1 MRETSSILF
10 TLAEDEPKTSDNHF
24 AVRYSVDE
32 NDCYDFADGLKALG
46 HKVYF
51 ANWKDLAG
59 DRFTRLFCDN
69 EKQFVSPL
77 AVSSFDLAFVYKME
91 GFLFDVPRFER
102 MVSLFERNCGVV
114 VNHPQTIRH
123 NIDKRYLWDLEERGV
138 AVPKTLLVGEAVR
151 MRLRRGE
158 KMVLK
163 PRCAERGFG
172 ALLATDESALQSIAG
187 KEDYYIAQEYLPS
200 IRDGERSLAYLG
212 NKFQHAVIKKP
223 SPSNPDEFRC
233 NESLGGTV
241 EVYNPTDSE
250 LHFAQRVLDVY
261 ASLGCEVHFSRVDLV
276 IEDDGP
282 VLIEAE
288 LLNPSIYANYSNRG
302 KEFGATIAQ
311 YFHNLIERHS
321 LTRRSR

>member
-1 MRETSSILF
+1 MRETSNILF
-10 TLAEDEPKTSDNHF
+10 TLAEDEPNTTANHF

-69 EKQFVSPL
+69 EKRFVAPP

-91 GFLFDVPRFER
+91 GFLFDIPRFER
-102 MVSLFERNCGVV
+102 MVSLFEKHCGVV

-123 NIDKRYLWDLEERGV
+123 NIDKRYLWDLEERGI
-138 AVPKTLLVGEAVR
+138 AVPTTLLIAEEVR
-151 MRLRRGE
+151 SRLRRGE
-158 KMVLK
+158 RMVLK
-163 PRCAERGFG
+163 PRCAERGYG
-172 ALLATDESALQSIAG
+172 AVLATDESALHSIAG
-187 KEDYYIAQEYLPS
+187 KEEDYIAQEFLPS
-200 IRDGERSLAYLG
+200 IRAGERSLAYVG
-212 NKFQHAVIKKP
+212 MEFQHAVIKKP
-223 SPSNPDEFRC
+223 SPSNADEFRC

-241 EVYNPTDSE
+241 EVYDPTESE
-250 LHFAQRVLDVY
+250 LNFAQRVLDAY
-261 ASLGCEVHFSRVDLV
+261 TSLGCEVHFSRVDLV
-276 IEDDGP
+276 IEDKGP

-288 LLNPSIYANYSNRG
+288 LLNPSIYANYSKRG
-302 KEFGATIAQ
+302 KEFGKTLAQ

>member
-1 MRETSSILF
+1 
-10 TLAEDEPKTSDNHF
+10 
-24 AVRYSVDE
+24 
-32 NDCYDFADGLKALG
+32 
-46 HKVYF
+46 
-51 ANWKDLAG
+51 
-59 DRFTRLFCDN
+59 
-69 EKQFVSPL
+69 
-77 AVSSFDLAFVYKME
+77 ME

-123 NIDKRYLWDLEERGV
+123 NIDKRYLWDLEERGI
-138 AVPKTLLVGEAVR
+138 AVPKTLLVGEEVR
-151 MRLRRGE
+151 VRLRRGE

-187 KEDYYIAQEYLPS
+187 KEEDYIAQEYLPS

-223 SPSNPDEFRC
+223 SPANLDEFRC

-241 EVYNPTDSE
+241 EVYDPTDSE

-288 LLNPSIYANYSNRG
+288 LLNPSIYANYSKRG
-302 KEFGATIAQ
+302 KEFGETIAQ
-311 YFHNLIERHS
+311 YFHNLIERHA